1 MLVVQ
6 FTQGLFSQCRKEGNV
21 KLLLPPPP
29 YEKKKAKI
37 VTPQKNF
44 FLSDFCSNFASQYNL
59 NLFPTHFGKTK
70 QQ

>member
-37 VTPQKNF
+37 VTPQKKF
-44 FLSDFCSNFASQYNL
+44 FSFRFL
-59 NLFPTHFGKTK
+59 
-70 QQ
+70 